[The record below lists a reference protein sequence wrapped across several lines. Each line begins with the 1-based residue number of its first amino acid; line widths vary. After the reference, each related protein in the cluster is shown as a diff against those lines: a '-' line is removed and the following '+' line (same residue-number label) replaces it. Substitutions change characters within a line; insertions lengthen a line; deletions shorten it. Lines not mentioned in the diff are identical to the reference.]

1 MDIKKYSHRIKV
13 FHDRWLKK
21 PKEVEITLPYVPQE
35 FTRPD
40 EVVESF
46 HIDWEDEEKGQQKV
60 ALVKQAGY
68 GEYHLCILLNSNK
81 LFTFLGQ

>member
-1 MDIKKYSHRIKV
+1 MDIKKYSHKIKV

-21 PKEVEITLPYVPQE
+21 PKEVEISLPYVPQD

-46 HIDWEDEEKGQQKV
+46 HIDWEEEKKRAAVSCPKGVIKMDYV
-60 ALVKQAGY
+60 IK
-68 GEYHLCILLNSNK
+68 K
-81 LFTFLGQ
+81 